1 MSMKNKIAII
11 LIILLNAS
19 CSFNNVVK
27 HHGVHF
33 LDKKQQKL
41 KIYESNKNDTT
52 KILGPP
58 STQSTFDN
66 DVWIYIERK
75 TTVSKVTSL
84 GRKKVLVNNA
94 LILEFDNRG
103 LLVKKD
109 YFDKSQMNK
118 LKISKDQTVVLDKKR
133 TFITNVLTSLRQKIN
148 DPLGKRKAK

>member
-1 MSMKNKIAII
+1 MKNKIAII
-11 LIILLNAS
+11 LIIFLNAS
-19 CSFNNVVK
+19 CSFNDAVK

-84 GRKKVLVNNA
+84 GRKKVLVNNT

-109 YFDKSQMNK
+109 FLDKSQINK
-118 LKISKDQTVVLDKKR
+118 LKISKDQTDVLDKKR
-133 TFITNVLTSLRQKIN
+133 SFITNVLTSLRQKIN

>member
-1 MSMKNKIAII
+1 MKNKIAII
-11 LIILLNAS
+11 LIIFLNAS
-19 CSFNNVVK
+19 CSFNDVVK

>member
-118 LKISKDQTVVLDKKR
+118 IKMSKDQTVVLDKKR

>member
-118 LKISKDQTVVLDKKR
+118 LKMSKDQTVVLDKKR

>member
-1 MSMKNKIAII
+1 MKNKIAII
-11 LIILLNAS
+11 LIIFFFFF
-19 CSFNNVVK
+19 CSFNDVVK

-118 LKISKDQTVVLDKKR
+118 IKMSKDQTVVLDKKR

>member
-1 MSMKNKIAII
+1 MVSLFLKKKQKQ
-11 LIILLNAS
+11 LIIDQS
-19 CSFNNVVK
+19 T
-27 HHGVHF
+27 
-33 LDKKQQKL
+33 
-41 KIYESNKNDTT
+41 SNDVR
-52 KILGPP
+52 KILGTP
-58 STQSTFDN
+58 STRSKFDN

-133 TFITNVLTSLRQKIN
+133 SFITNVLTSLRQKIN

>member
-1 MSMKNKIAII
+1 MFMVKNIFII
-11 LIILLNAS
+11 LIIFLNAS
-19 CSFNNVVK
+19 CSFNDVVK

-118 LKISKDQTVVLDKKR
+118 LKMSKDQTVVLDKKR